1 MSRFH
6 AGRGLGEKALEAARQ
21 SCRAIGDPPGCTRDP
36 FVYPSSYQ
44 YAGHYAYYAGW
55 KRMGP
60 AEERPSQL
68 DLWDDRPAPGEP
80 FLFAGQQ
87 GEPGE
92 RFRRGVR
99 ASGEGP
105 TVAFDVL
112 YRGRVVRTGTVTAF
126 ARFEGGQ
133 LRR

>member
-1 MSRFH
+1 
-6 AGRGLGEKALEAARQ
+6 
-21 SCRAIGDPPGCTRDP
+21 
-36 FVYPSSYQ
+36 
-44 YAGHYAYYAGW
+44 
-55 KRMGP
+55 MGP